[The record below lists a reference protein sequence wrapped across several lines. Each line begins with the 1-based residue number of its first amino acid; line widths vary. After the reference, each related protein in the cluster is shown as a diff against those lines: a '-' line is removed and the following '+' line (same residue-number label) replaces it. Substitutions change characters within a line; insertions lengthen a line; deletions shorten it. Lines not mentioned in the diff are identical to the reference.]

1 MTETPGIGAEGF
13 DAAGG
18 IVAGVSD
25 EVGGTGVVVV
35 AVIGDIGARAAG
47 AEINDAGGVGGAGGS
62 GIVWETTRRQG
73 QILVRGPR

>member
-1 MTETPGIGAEGF
+1 MTEAPGIGAEGF
-13 DAAGG
+13 DAAGD

-25 EVGGTGVVVV
+25 EADGTGVVVV

-47 AEINDAGGVGGAGGS
+47 AETNDAGGVGGADGS
-62 GIVWETTRRQG
+62 GIVWERTRRQG